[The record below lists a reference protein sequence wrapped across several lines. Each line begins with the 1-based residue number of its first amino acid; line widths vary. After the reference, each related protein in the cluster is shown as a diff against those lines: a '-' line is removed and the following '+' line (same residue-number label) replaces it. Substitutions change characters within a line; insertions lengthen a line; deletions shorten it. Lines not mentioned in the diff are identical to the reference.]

1 MKKLILVCMTSDVN
15 LFIITNMI
23 SIIVM
28 KERSSLSQLNSDK
41 MDVWMDGRKY
51 YYAEVASSS

>member
-41 MDVWMDGRKY
+41 MDVWMDVRKY